1 MKKNPPL
8 FSIVLALSLLFLS
21 CSKDIPATNEQD
33 TSTTNKSKT
42 NTTGTSSRI
51 NPIYFGS
58 ISGSLVPIP
67 DKAVIRA
74 SNDHY
79 LSEEMG
85 MNADGSFIVPYLK
98 PDEYSLLIMYGPSNQ
113 PDYRKFRV
121 TNIIVAAGQE
131 IKLGQIILPGN

>member
-1 MKKNPPL
+1 MQE
-8 FSIVLALSLLFLS
+8 V
-21 CSKDIPATNEQD
+21 E
-33 TSTTNKSKT
+33 
-42 NTTGTSSRI
+42 SSRI
-51 NPIYFGS
+51 Y
-58 ISGSLVPIP
+58 
-67 DKAVIRA
+67 IRA